1 MLARLKQMLIKE
13 FIQVFRDKR
22 TRFVLFGP
30 PIIQMLVFGYA
41 ATFEIHHVPTV
52 VLDLDHSQESRELI
66 SRFSSSPY
74 FDVQRQLTDYRQ
86 IGDLIDQGKA
96 TVGLEINAGFAQNLR
111 KGQTAPL
118 QVIVD
123 ATNSNS
129 ALIASGYITQI
140 ALGFAQDYQ
149 QDRIYRISPQM
160 VERMPSVQLEQRPWY
175 NPDLRSR
182 WFFVPGII
190 GSLTLVLVVTLT
202 AFAVV
207 REREIGTLEQ
217 IMVTPIRPAEFIL
230 GKTLPFFLI
239 GLFDVSLIATVGTMW
254 FQIPFRGHILVLFAG
269 AILFL
274 LCMLGVGLLI
284 STVSSTQQQAMV
296 TAFFF
301 IMPAITFSGF
311 GFPISTMPQ
320 WLQYLTYL
328 SPLRYFLSRASRHL
342 SERCGHGDPL
352 APDARDDRLGNQS
365 AHHRCPAL
373 PQSARLSLSPQPS
386 SQSTQYEAYPI
397 RPRQTAQICAHHT
410 ACEVGLLGI
419 VDCHLDDDRTTGPSD
434 CERLFE
440 NRLRIAVTTQ
450 RQVLYANTPANGG
463 QVIVGKLSA
472 RLLSQR
478 ELLKLRNLR

>member
-22 TRFVLFGP
+22 TRFVLFAP
-30 PIIQMLVFGYA
+30 PIIQMLIFGYA

-52 VLDLDHSQESRELI
+52 VLDLDHSQESRDLI

-74 FDVQRQLTDYRQ
+74 FDVQRELTDYRQ
-86 IGDLIDQGKA
+86 IGDLIDRGEA
-96 TVGLEINAGFAQNLR
+96 TVGLEINAGFAQKLR

-123 ATNSNS
+123 ATNSNT

-149 QDRIYRISPQM
+149 KDRIGRISPQM
-160 VERMPSVQLEQRPWY
+160 LEQIPSVQLEPRPWY

-182 WFFVPGII
+182 WFFIPGIV

-239 GLFDVSLIATVGTMW
+239 GLFDVSLIATVGTLW
-254 FQIPFRGHILVLFAG
+254 FQVPFRGQILVLFAG

-328 SPLRYFLSRASRHL
+328 SPLRYFLVVLRGTYL
-342 SERCGHGDPL
+342 KGVGMEIL
-352 APDARDDRLGNQS
+352 W
-365 AHHRCPAL
+365 
-373 PQSARLSLSPQPS
+373 PQMA
-386 SQSTQYEAYPI
+386 AM
-397 RPRQTAQICAHHT
+397 A
-410 ACEVGLLGI
+410 GLGI
-419 VDCHLDDDRTTGPSD
+419 SLLTAAVLRFHKALD
-434 CERLFE
+434 
-440 NRLRIAVTTQ
+440 
-450 RQVLYANTPANGG
+450 
-463 QVIVGKLSA
+463 
-472 RLLSQR
+472 
-478 ELLKLRNLR
+478 

>member
-30 PIIQMLVFGYA
+30 PIIQMLIFGYA

-86 IGDLIDQGKA
+86 IGDPIDQGKA

-123 ATNSNS
+123 ATNSNT

-140 ALGFAQDYQ
+140 ALGFAQEYQ
-149 QDRIYRISPQM
+149 QDRIYRLSPQM
-160 VERMPSVQLEQRPWY
+160 IERMPSVQLEQRPWY

-182 WFFVPGII
+182 WFFVPGVI

-239 GLFDVSLIATVGTMW
+239 GLFDVSLIATVGTLW
-254 FQIPFRGHILVLFAG
+254 FRIPFRGQILVLFAG

-328 SPLRYFLSRASRHL
+328 SPLRYFLIVLRGTYL
-342 SERCGHGDPL
+342 KGVGMEILWPQML
-352 APDARDDRLGNQS
+352 AM
-365 AHHRCPAL
+365 
-373 PQSARLSLSPQPS
+373 
-386 SQSTQYEAYPI
+386 
-397 RPRQTAQICAHHT
+397 TA
-410 ACEVGLLGI
+410 LGI
-419 VDCHLDDDRTTGPSD
+419 SLLT
-434 CERLFE
+434 
-440 NRLRIAVTTQ
+440 IAV
-450 RQVLYANTPANGG
+450 
-463 QVIVGKLSA
+463 
-472 RLLSQR
+472 
-478 ELLKLRNLR
+478 LRFHKALD

>member
-22 TRFVLFGP
+22 TRFVLFAP
-30 PIIQMLVFGYA
+30 PIIQMLIFGYA

-52 VLDLDHSQESRELI
+52 VLDLDHSQESRDLI
-66 SRFSSSPY
+66 SRFTSSPY

-96 TVGLEINAGFAQNLR
+96 TIGLEIDAGFAQNLR

-123 ATNSNS
+123 ATNSNT

-149 QDRIYRISPQM
+149 KDRIYRISPQM
-160 VERMPSVQLEQRPWY
+160 MEEIPSVQLEQRPWY

-182 WFFVPGII
+182 WFFVPGVI

-239 GLFDVSLIATVGTMW
+239 GLFDVSLIATVGTLW
-254 FQIPFRGHILVLFAG
+254 FQVPFRGQILVLFAG

-311 GFPISTMPQ
+311 GFPISTMPP
-320 WLQYLTYL
+320 WLQYLTYF
-328 SPLRYFLSRASRHL
+328 SPLRYFLVVLRGTYL
-342 SERCGHGDPL
+342 KGVGMEILWPQML
-352 APDARDDRLGNQS
+352 AMA
-365 AHHRCPAL
+365 A
-373 PQSARLSLSPQPS
+373 
-386 SQSTQYEAYPI
+386 
-397 RPRQTAQICAHHT
+397 
-410 ACEVGLLGI
+410 LGI
-419 VDCHLDDDRTTGPSD
+419 SL
-434 CERLFE
+434 LM
-440 NRLRIAVTTQ
+440 IAV
-450 RQVLYANTPANGG
+450 
-463 QVIVGKLSA
+463 
-472 RLLSQR
+472 
-478 ELLKLRNLR
+478 LRFHKALD

>member
-66 SRFSSSPY
+66 SRFTSSPY
-74 FDVQRQLTDYRQ
+74 FDVQRQPTDYRQ

-123 ATNSNS
+123 ATNSNT
-129 ALIASGYITQI
+129 ALIASGYVTQI
-140 ALGFAQDYQ
+140 AVGFSQDYQ

-160 VERMPSVQLEQRPWY
+160 IEEIPSVQLEQRPWY

-182 WFFVPGII
+182 WFFVPGVI
-190 GSLTLVLVVTLT
+190 GSLTVVLVVVLT

-217 IMVTPIRPAEFIL
+217 IMVTPIRPVEFIL

-239 GLFDVSLIATVGTMW
+239 GLFDVSLIATVGTLW
-254 FQIPFRGHILVLFAG
+254 FQVPFRGQILVLFLG
-269 AILFL
+269 AVLFL

-328 SPLRYFLSRASRHL
+328 SPLRYFLVVLRGTYL
-342 SERCGHGDPL
+342 KGIGMEILWPQML
-352 APDARDDRLGNQS
+352 AMA
-365 AHHRCPAL
+365 A
-373 PQSARLSLSPQPS
+373 
-386 SQSTQYEAYPI
+386 
-397 RPRQTAQICAHHT
+397 
-410 ACEVGLLGI
+410 LGI
-419 VDCHLDDDRTTGPSD
+419 SLLT
-434 CERLFE
+434 
-440 NRLRIAVTTQ
+440 IAVM
-450 RQVLYANTPANGG
+450 RFHKALD
-463 QVIVGKLSA
+463 
-472 RLLSQR
+472 
-478 ELLKLRNLR
+478 

>member
-1 MLARLKQMLIKE
+1 MLTRLKQMLIKE

-30 PIIQMLVFGYA
+30 PIVQMVIFGYA

-52 VLDLDHSQESRELI
+52 VLDLDHSQESRDLI

-74 FDVQRQLTDYRQ
+74 FDVQRQLTDSRQ
-86 IGDLIDQGKA
+86 VGDLIDQGKA
-96 TVGLEINAGFAQNLR
+96 TIGLEINADFAQNLR

-123 ATNSNS
+123 ATNSNT

-149 QDRIYRISPQM
+149 KDRIYRISPQM
-160 VERMPSVQLEQRPWY
+160 MEEIPSVQLEQRPWY

-182 WFFVPGII
+182 WFFVPGVI

-239 GLFDVSLIATVGTMW
+239 GLFDVSLIAMVGTLW
-254 FQIPFRGHILVLFAG
+254 FQVPFRGQILVLVAG

-328 SPLRYFLSRASRHL
+328 SPLRYFLVVLRGTYLKGVGMEILWPQMFAM
-342 SERCGHGDPL
+342 G
-352 APDARDDRLGNQS
+352 ALGT
-365 AHHRCPAL
+365 AL
-373 PQSARLSLSPQPS
+373 L
-386 SQSTQYEAYPI
+386 T
-397 RPRQTAQICAHHT
+397 
-410 ACEVGLLGI
+410 
-419 VDCHLDDDRTTGPSD
+419 
-434 CERLFE
+434 
-440 NRLRIAVTTQ
+440 IAV
-450 RQVLYANTPANGG
+450 
-463 QVIVGKLSA
+463 
-472 RLLSQR
+472 
-478 ELLKLRNLR
+478 LRFHKALD

>member
-22 TRFVLFGP
+22 TRFVLFVP
-30 PIIQMLVFGYA
+30 PIIQMLIFGYA

-52 VLDLDHSQESRELI
+52 VLDLDHSQESRDLI
-66 SRFSSSPY
+66 SRFTSSPY

-86 IGDLIDQGKA
+86 IGDLIDRGEA
-96 TVGLEINAGFAQNLR
+96 TVGLEINAGFAQSLR

-123 ATNSNS
+123 ATNSNT
-129 ALIASGYITQI
+129 ALIASSYISQI
-140 ALGFAQDYQ
+140 ALAFAQQYQ
-149 QDRIYRISPQM
+149 QDRISRISPQIIEK
-160 VERMPSVQLEQRPWY
+160 VPSVQLEPRPWY

-239 GLFDVSLIATVGTMW
+239 GLFDVSLIGTVGTLW
-254 FQIPFRGHILVLFAG
+254 FQVPFRGQILMLFVG

-328 SPLRYFLSRASRHL
+328 SPLRYFLIVLRGTYL
-342 SERCGHGDPL
+342 KGVGMEILWPQML
-352 APDARDDRLGNQS
+352 AMAALGTS
-365 AHHRCPAL
+365 LLTVAVLRFHKAL
-373 PQSARLSLSPQPS
+373 
-386 SQSTQYEAYPI
+386 
-397 RPRQTAQICAHHT
+397 
-410 ACEVGLLGI
+410 
-419 VDCHLDDDRTTGPSD
+419 D
-434 CERLFE
+434 
-440 NRLRIAVTTQ
+440 
-450 RQVLYANTPANGG
+450 
-463 QVIVGKLSA
+463 
-472 RLLSQR
+472 
-478 ELLKLRNLR
+478 

>member
-30 PIIQMLVFGYA
+30 PIIQMLIFGYA

-52 VLDLDHSQESRELI
+52 VLDLDHSQESRELL

-86 IGDLIDQGKA
+86 LGDLIDEGKA

-123 ATNSNS
+123 ATNSNT

-149 QDRIYRISPQM
+149 RDRIYRIAPQM
-160 VERMPSVQLEQRPWY
+160 MEQIPSVQLEPRPWY

-182 WFFVPGII
+182 WFFIPGII

-239 GLFDVSLIATVGTMW
+239 GLFDVSLIGTVGTLW
-254 FQIPFRGHILVLFAG
+254 FQVPFRGQVWVLFSG

-328 SPLRYFLSRASRHL
+328 SPLRYFLVVLRGTYLKRVGMEIL
-342 SERCGHGDPL
+342 WPQML
-352 APDARDDRLGNQS
+352 AMAGLGV
-365 AHHRCPAL
+365 
-373 PQSARLSLSPQPS
+373 SLL
-386 SQSTQYEAYPI
+386 T
-397 RPRQTAQICAHHT
+397 
-410 ACEVGLLGI
+410 
-419 VDCHLDDDRTTGPSD
+419 
-434 CERLFE
+434 
-440 NRLRIAVTTQ
+440 IAV
-450 RQVLYANTPANGG
+450 
-463 QVIVGKLSA
+463 
-472 RLLSQR
+472 
-478 ELLKLRNLR
+478 LRFHKALD

>member
-30 PIIQMLVFGYA
+30 PIIQMLIFGYA

-52 VLDLDHSQESRELI
+52 VLDLDHSQESRDLV
-66 SRFSSSPY
+66 SRFTSSPY

-86 IGDLIDQGKA
+86 IGDLIDRGEA

-111 KGQTAPL
+111 KGQTVPL

-123 ATNSNS
+123 ATNSNT
-129 ALIASGYITQI
+129 ALIASGYISQI
-140 ALGFAQDYQ
+140 ALAFAQEYQ
-149 QDRIYRISPQM
+149 QDRISRISPQII
-160 VERMPSVQLEQRPWY
+160 EKIPSVELEPRPWY

-239 GLFDVSLIATVGTMW
+239 GLFDVSLIATVGTLW
-254 FQIPFRGHILVLFAG
+254 FQVPFRGRILVLFAG

-328 SPLRYFLSRASRHL
+328 SPLRYFLIVLRGTYL
-342 SERCGHGDPL
+342 KGVGMEILWPQML
-352 APDARDDRLGNQS
+352 AMAG
-365 AHHRCPAL
+365 
-373 PQSARLSLSPQPS
+373 
-386 SQSTQYEAYPI
+386 
-397 RPRQTAQICAHHT
+397 
-410 ACEVGLLGI
+410 LGI
-419 VDCHLDDDRTTGPSD
+419 SLLTVAVLRFHKALD
-434 CERLFE
+434 
-440 NRLRIAVTTQ
+440 
-450 RQVLYANTPANGG
+450 
-463 QVIVGKLSA
+463 
-472 RLLSQR
+472 
-478 ELLKLRNLR
+478 